1 VSAVTHTDVPVQAG
15 PAPTISSFTANP
27 ASLSSGQIVT
37 LSWSENGA
45 TYNIISPAVGP
56 IRGTS
61 GNVIVQPALT
71 TTYTFIATNDFGRA
85 TASVTVTV
93 H

>member
-1 VSAVTHTDVPVQAG
+1 MGTVYTDANVPSG

-27 ASLSSGQIVT
+27 TSVSAGQIVT
-37 LSWSENGA
+37 LSWSDNGA
-45 TYNIISPAVGP
+45 TYNIISPTVGP
-56 IRGTS
+56 IRGAS
-61 GNVIVQPALT
+61 GNVIVQPAGT
-71 TTYTFIATNDFGRA
+71 TTYTFSATNDFGRA